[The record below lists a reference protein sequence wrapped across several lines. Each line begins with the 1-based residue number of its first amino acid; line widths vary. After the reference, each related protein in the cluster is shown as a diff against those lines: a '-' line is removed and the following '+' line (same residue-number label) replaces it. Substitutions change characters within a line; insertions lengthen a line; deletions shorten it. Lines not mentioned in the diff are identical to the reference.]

1 MEDIT
6 LLEFQ
11 ELAINRLRVLK
22 AVEQVKDRFPRG
34 TEAIND
40 ELSKVSRQLWAE
52 VILSTLLNFC
62 YLIIEAYQPNTLA
75 ATMNIMK

>member
-1 MEDIT
+1 MEDLNLQMYLEPPTEDIT

-11 ELAINRLRVLK
+11 ELALNRLRVLK

-40 ELSKVSRQLWAE
+40 ELTKVS
-52 VILSTLLNFC
+52 
-62 YLIIEAYQPNTLA
+62 
-75 ATMNIMK
+75 

>member
-1 MEDIT
+1 MEDLNLQMYLEAPMEDIT

-22 AVEQVKDRFPRG
+22 TVEQVKGRFPRG

-40 ELSKVSRQLWAE
+40 ELSKVSE
-52 VILSTLLNFC
+52 HLLPEN
-62 YLIIEAYQPNTLA
+62 
-75 ATMNIMK
+75 